1 MKIIVIER
9 SVSLT
14 ASVDKVK
21 DKHDNI
27 AIILNCVNKD

>member
-21 DKHDNI
+21 HDNI